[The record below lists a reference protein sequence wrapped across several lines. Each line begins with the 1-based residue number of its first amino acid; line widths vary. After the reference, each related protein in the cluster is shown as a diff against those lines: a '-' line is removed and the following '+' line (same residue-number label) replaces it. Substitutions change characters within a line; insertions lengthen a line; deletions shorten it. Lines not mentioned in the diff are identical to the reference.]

1 MSLDLEQ
8 LRFLATPLGRE
19 LLALD
24 LPGDELAAQ
33 RALRKRCDAREAVA
47 VVVLKALR
55 RRARASGKFPP
66 ELADNLLATDTL
78 LQQASSIRL
87 ARYVGGRLAP
97 IAGESPIV
105 DLCCGIGGD
114 AIGMAQAG
122 ARVVGYDRS
131 DVAILCAQSNA
142 AAAGV
147 GEHCTFHRDDVM
159 SVEIDPAAV
168 VHLDP
173 DRRATGHRAVQM
185 EDYDP
190 PPAFLRRL
198 VETTRAGAIKLSP
211 MLEWQ
216 TLGFWKGASLEYVS
230 EGGTCRQ
237 LVLWWGEAAREQLV
251 SATVVYGKDAAP
263 QAATLGAVEAP
274 KRIGPLGAFLVEP
287 DAAVIAADAVDTLA
301 QQHGLWRIDHRVV
314 WLFGDRPADTPLARS
329 YRILQEAPGRR
340 EDVKKAIN
348 ALGGG
353 LVVIKPRGLHVDT
366 DRMQKTLRGKG
377 DRPLVV
383 FWYRLGDQQ
392 KVLIGEELTAEIA
405 KGAEKK
411 R

>member
-78 LQQASSIRL
+78 LQQASS
-87 ARYVGGRLAP
+87 GRLAL

-114 AIGMAQAG
+114 AIGMAKAG

-147 GEHCTFHRDDVM
+147 GERCTFHRDDVV
-159 SVEIDPAAV
+159 SIEIDPASV

-173 DRRATGHRAVQM
+173 DRRAAGRRAVQM

-216 TLGFWKGASLEYVS
+216 ALGFWKGASLEYVS

-237 LVLWWGEAAREQLV
+237 LVLWWGEAAREHLV
-251 SATVVYGKDAAP
+251 SATVVHGKDAKP
-263 QAATLGAVEAP
+263 QAATIGASEAP
-274 KRIGPLGAFLVEP
+274 KRIAAIGEFLVEP

-314 WLFGDRPADTPLARS
+314 WLFGDRPAETPLARS

-405 KGAEKK
+405 ENTQQKK
-411 R
+411 